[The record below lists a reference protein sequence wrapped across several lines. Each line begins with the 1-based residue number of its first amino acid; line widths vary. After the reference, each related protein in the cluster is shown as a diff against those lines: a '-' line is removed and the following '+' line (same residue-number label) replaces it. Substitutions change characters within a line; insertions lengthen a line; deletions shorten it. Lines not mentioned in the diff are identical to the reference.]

1 MDGAANTVMKR
12 IVQKRMVMADGV
24 PIPEMIGGAII
35 GALVSLVL
43 AYPSELRGVFDPR
56 SPTFYLIV
64 AIAALI
70 GAVVSFF
77 LARERVVE
85 TKERLERGDV
95 VSRRAA

>member
-1 MDGAANTVMKR
+1 MDGAATTVMKR
-12 IVQKRMVMADGV
+12 IVPKRTVMADSV
-24 PIPEMIGGAII
+24 PIPELIGGAII
-35 GALVSLVL
+35 GGLVSLVL

-64 AIAALI
+64 ATAALI

-85 TKERLERGDV
+85 TKERVERGDAA
-95 VSRRAA
+95 SRRAA